1 MITQNIYL
9 DGVGLFGPGLNGW
22 AQACE
27 VLSGRQPYV
36 AAPTILPAVEK
47 LPPAER
53 RRVGT
58 PVKLSMA
65 IGLEAARHAGADLA
79 SLATVFSSTEADCD
93 NSHAIL
99 EALASPDRA
108 LSPTRFH
115 NSVHNVASGYWGIAT
130 GSMQPSTSLCAYDG
144 TFAAGL
150 LEAATQAISSGK
162 PCLLL
167 SYDTA
172 YPEPLQRLR
181 PIPAA
186 MGVALVLNPCQ
197 TPTARALLKLT
208 LSDATATRMT
218 QNDLEHLRQSIP
230 AARSLPLLALLAQ
243 GSSGSVVLD
252 YLDTLRLGIEVC
264 NINSSPR
271 SQQP

>member
-1 MITQNIYL
+1 MTTQNIYL
-9 DGVGLFGPGLNGW
+9 DGVGLWGPGLTGW

-27 VLSGRQPYV
+27 VLAGRQPYV
-36 AAPTILPAVEK
+36 AAPTTLPAVEK

-58 PVKLSMA
+58 TVKLSMA

-79 SLATVFSSTEADCD
+79 HLATVFSSTEADCD

-99 EALASPDRA
+99 ETLASQDRA

-115 NSVHNVASGYWGIAT
+115 NSVHNAASGYWGIAT
-130 GSMQPSTSLCAYDG
+130 GSREPSTSLSAYDA

-150 LEAATQAISSGK
+150 LEAATQALSSGK

-167 SYDTA
+167 AYDTA
-172 YPEPLQRLR
+172 YPQPLQSLR

-186 MGVALVLNPCQ
+186 MGVALVINPH
-197 TPTARALLKLT
+197 PTAAARALLKLSLT
-208 LSDATATRMT
+208 DAAATPML
-218 QNDLEHLRQSIP
+218 QSELEPLRQSIP
-230 AARSLPLLALLAQ
+230 VARSLPLLALLAQ
-243 GSSGSVVLD
+243 ARSGTVVLE
-252 YLDTLRLGIEVC
+252 YLNPLQLGIEVC
-264 NINSSPR
+264 NAT
-271 SQQP
+271 